1 MLTSIRRTLIPVIV
15 GAAMASALGPYLDEN
30 LLTEAL
36 VALFTAVYYVG
47 LRMLERAGFAWA
59 TVMLGGGSEP
69 EYTVDTGVLAGVSV
83 ADQSDED

>member
-15 GAAMASALGPYLDEN
+15 GALMASAAGPYLDEA
-30 LLTEAL
+30 LVTEAL
-36 VALFTAVYYVG
+36 VATFTALYYVAFR
-47 LRMLERAGFAWA
+47 LLERAGYGWA

-69 EYTVDTGVLAGVSV
+69 EYTVDTGVLAEVSV